1 MSISIERLA
10 SLIQRELANI
20 VNEEVKNSQVGY
32 VNLTEVKVT
41 KDLSYATIFYTV
53 LSDDDDII
61 KKAQA
66 LLEKH
71 TSKIRKR
78 LAEKIRNVRKI
89 PELLFKY
96 FKSSEFKKNKLNI
109 ILIGNYN
116 KFLREMVK
124 LNYKFKINKVKNIK
138 EAELRKINFLNVYI
152 KKIKNIDFKHLNN
165 KYISKSFDLIVFI
178 NF

>member
-61 KKAQA
+61 KKSQS
-66 LLEKH
+66 LLEKNK
-71 TSKIRKR
+71 SKIRKR
-78 LAEKIRNVRKI
+78 LA
-89 PELLFKY
+89 
-96 FKSSEFKKNKLNI
+96 
-109 ILIGNYN
+109 
-116 KFLREMVK
+116 
-124 LNYKFKINKVKNIK
+124 
-138 EAELRKINFLNVYI
+138 
-152 KKIKNIDFKHLNN
+152 
-165 KYISKSFDLIVFI
+165 
-178 NF
+178 